1 MHSGFNFGK
10 NLRFSLRTVSKW
22 GNDQVLLWE
31 IQSLNKRV
39 IVGSDGRKDDLWAY
53 LWRSGRACCHHY
65 AEREC
70 HQSCFCQN
78 KLTPFLSSYPLG
90 EERSLLQPMGIATS
104 THAAMQV
111 PSLEGTWGRA
121 EDIAEPSQEKDCG
134 KLGCS
139 NALDG
144 VMGCSC
150 RWWHGQ
156 GTFRVGLSSIT
167 VRHWTV

>member
-78 KLTPFLSSYPLG
+78 KLTPFLSSYSGLKAWRGKVTPATYGHCHLYSCSYAGPKPGGHLRQSWGHSRALPGEGLWKAGMFQCIGWRDGLLLPL
-90 EERSLLQPMGIATS
+90 M
-104 THAAMQV
+104 
-111 PSLEGTWGRA
+111 TWTRDIQGWA
-121 EDIAEPSQEKDCG
+121 EFDHS
-134 KLGCS
+134 
-139 NALDG
+139 
-144 VMGCSC
+144 
-150 RWWHGQ
+150 
-156 GTFRVGLSSIT
+156 
-167 VRHWTV
+167 